1 MESTCTAVYISPN
14 KCSYAGENVYSKV
27 LAFEEQITI
36 SGGTMVRIPQK
47 LCLGI
52 LMSWF
57 FSLGIS
63 MSWDI
68 AFLWNSDPY
77 APWYHNIIKIFHNSR
92 LFLVLYLLVN
102 TVIAMAITRKS
113 VEHISFLIQ
122 FFSCFGEQV
131 SITLIKTNII

>member
-14 KCSYAGENVYSKV
+14 KCSYPGENVYLNV
-27 LAFEEQITI
+27 LAFEEQIAI
-36 SGGTMVRIPQK
+36 SGGTMVRIPQQ

-68 AFLWNSDPY
+68 EFLWNSDPY
-77 APWYHNIIKIFHNSR
+77 APWYHNVIKIFHSSR

-113 VEHISFLIQ
+113 VEHIFILIQ
-122 FFSCFGEQV
+122 FFSCLGEQGWPF
-131 SITLIKTNII
+131 TCPWLW